1 MMSIEDFHSQILLL
15 KEKNFSIVVEGVKD
29 RRVLE
34 FFGIT
39 NIIILNRP
47 LFEIVELVAG
57 QTNDC
62 VILTDLD
69 NEGKKIYSILAEDLR
84 HRGVRIDNV
93 FRNFLFK
100 ETKLRQIEGLKTY
113 VGRFVESLHF

>member
-1 MMSIEDFHSQILLL
+1 MSIEDFHSQILLL